1 MRLGSRIGAVLAL
14 GAVLGCSS
22 PSPEERI
29 RARIAEAEEAAEAG
43 DLRALRDLV
52 APDYSDAEGR
62 DKRAIDGL
70 VAFYLTRNRSLH
82 VLADVRSIRL
92 VARDEAEVE
101 LLVAVA
107 ASPISGPGALANL
120 DADLLRI
127 DLDLRAAGG
136 ADWKVT
142 SAGWRRAELSDFF

>member
-1 MRLGSRIGAVLAL
+1 LQIGTVLVL
-14 GAVLGCSS
+14 VAVLGCAS
-22 PSPEERI
+22 PSPEEQI
-29 RARIAEAEEAAEAG
+29 RARIAEAAEAAEAR

-62 DKRAIDGL
+62 DKRAVDGL
-70 VAFYLTRNRSLH
+70 VAFYLTRDRSLH

-92 VARDEAEVE
+92 VARGEAEVE

-107 ASPISGPGALANL
+107 SSPIEGLRALGDL

-127 DLDLRAAGG
+127 DLGLRAASGR
-136 ADWKVT
+136 DWLVS
-142 SAGWRRAELSDFF
+142 SARWRRTDLRDFL